1 MLIGIDFDNTLA
13 GYDRVFAAAA
23 LSRGLVPA
31 DFSGG
36 RRQLRDLVRARPNGE
51 RDWMALQG
59 EVYGPR
65 MAEAEMIEGAA
76 AFLLH
81 CRAEGLTVAIVSHK
95 TEFGHFDSSRT
106 NLRQAATAW
115 MTTQGFFDRFA
126 VAPESVFFE
135 TTRDDKI
142 ARITQLGCAV
152 FIDDLEEVL
161 LDPAFPRQCRR
172 LHLAIDM
179 LAATEDGLDRFP
191 GWKAIEDDLF
201 ARA

>member
-1 MLIGIDFDNTLA
+1 
-13 GYDRVFAAAA
+13 
-23 LSRGLVPA
+23 
-31 DFSGG
+31 
-36 RRQLRDLVRARPNGE
+36 
-51 RDWMALQG
+51 
-59 EVYGPR
+59 
-65 MAEAEMIEGAA
+65 
-76 AFLLH
+76 
-81 CRAEGLTVAIVSHK
+81 
-95 TEFGHFDSSRT
+95 
-106 NLRQAATAW
+106 